1 MRNSM
6 STMSV
11 GAYSR
16 LLSHIFVLAAIA
28 AILCAIYLFLRSGAL
43 EPQVMVEEPNRVL
56 NDLILGRDYDVSFRI
71 HNRTDRAAHI
81 VGMGIT

>member
-1 MRNSM
+1 MTNST

-16 LLSHIFVLAAIA
+16 RLSHIFGLAAIA

-43 EPQVMVEEPNRVL
+43 ESQVMVEEPNRVL
-56 NDLILGRDYDVSFRI
+56 NDLVTVHLVVSSEGAGRPLR
-71 HNRTDRAAHI
+71 
-81 VGMGIT
+81 